1 MSFREKVQ
9 RRWMEA
15 DTLVCVGLD
24 PDLERITRALSA
36 AGDRAASGSL
46 GEALFT
52 FNRRIIEATADLAA
66 VFKPQIAH
74 YAACGEEGLRALRH
88 TIRWVHEHHPDVP
101 VILDAKRNDIGST
114 AERYAVEVFDRYG
127 ADAVTV
133 SPYLGGDSLAP
144 FLERADRS
152 VFVLCRTSNPGARDL
167 QDLPVAPEGTP
178 LYQVVARLAAGEWN
192 THGNVGLVM
201 GATYPE
207 ELRAVRDLVGDM
219 PFLVPGVG
227 AQGGDVAAAVRS
239 GQDSRG
245 AGLLINSS
253 RGILY
258 ASAGADFAEAARRAA
273 GELREAINVWRR
285 EG

>member
-1 MSFREKVQ
+1 MSFWQKVHG
-9 RRWMEA
+9 RWAEA

-24 PDLERITRALSA
+24 PDLGRIRKALSA
-36 AGDRAASGSL
+36 AGEPASGGSV
-46 GEALFT
+46 EDALFA
-52 FNRRIIEATADLAA
+52 FNQRIVEATADLAA

-74 YAACGEEGLRALRH
+74 YAAEGEEGLRALRR
-88 TIRWVHEHHPDVP
+88 TIEFIHQRFPDVP

-114 AERYAVEVFDRYG
+114 AERYAREVFDVFG

-133 SPYLGGDSLAP
+133 SAYLGGDSLAP
-144 FLERADRS
+144 FLEREDRG

-167 QDLPVAPEGTP
+167 QDLPVGPEVRP
-178 LYQVVARLAAGEWN
+178 LYESVARLAAERWN
-192 THGNVGLVM
+192 TRGNLGLVM

-207 ELRAVRDLVGDM
+207 ELAAVRRIVGDM

-227 AQGGDVAAAVRS
+227 AQGGDVAAAVAN

-245 AGLLINSS
+245 AGLLVNSS

-258 ASAGADFAEAARRAA
+258 ASSGADFAEAARRATQ
-273 GELREAINVWRR
+273 ELRHAINACRR
-285 EG
+285 R